1 MRRKEDR
8 KMKIVANGDGSS
20 NKIFEK
26 FKKIDK
32 KPTESDIALII
43 RSLKSHFLFFDLSEH
58 EL

>member
-8 KMKIVANGDGSS
+8 KMKIVANADSS
-20 NKIFEK
+20 MNKIFEK
-26 FKKIDK
+26 FKKIEK
-32 KPTESDIALII
+32 KPTEADIALII